1 MSKDWRDKILEEHG
15 NVIKLDWSQPEER
28 KEPAVLGWDDDDDDD
43 QIVCGHMDEHSALI
57 ACGAKVV
64 LFHKE
69 DGKLV
74 VLVCHGREILDEYVF
89 DL

>member
-1 MSKDWRDKILEEHG
+1 
-15 NVIKLDWSQPEER
+15 
-28 KEPAVLGWDDDDDDD
+28 
-43 QIVCGHMDEHSALI
+43 LI
-57 ACGAKVV
+57 ACAEHAV